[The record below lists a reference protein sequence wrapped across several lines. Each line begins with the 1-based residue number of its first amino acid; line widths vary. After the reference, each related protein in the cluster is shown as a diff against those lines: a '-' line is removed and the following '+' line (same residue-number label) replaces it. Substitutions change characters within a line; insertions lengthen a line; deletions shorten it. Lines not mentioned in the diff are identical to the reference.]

1 MYNHT
6 TIGGFYIMAKFSMKD
21 YEDFMEEEK
30 RQDQLQ
36 EELEDKRRD
45 EDMKSDGSWYDYQV
59 WLREQQQEKLY
70 RLQEEERRREYYEYF
85 DERDFDDGDPYC
97 MADLLDTDVPDDDCD
112 HDDDCDDDDCD
123 DDDLADDLYNSY
135 SEFDTEDIVLEQRI
149 AKKSNEMNQQED
161 RICRKAVARN
171 RHLNKVKAKKS
182 RAQKANYVA
191 KREMR
196 KCCKVYRNLDKAYL
210 KLANKAD
217 SYEYLP
223 YSMYQNMER
232 RVNATLDQMSDIVLK
247 AHYFE
252 CLLGAPMYKQALSA
266 PKAM

>member
-21 YEDFMEEEK
+21 YEDFMEEKK

-85 DERDFDDGDPYC
+85 DERDFDDG
-97 MADLLDTDVPDDDCD
+97 
-112 HDDDCDDDDCD
+112 DDDDCD